1 MNIQM
6 AARQVKAADHLIA
19 ALIGSQGPRYSRT
32 RLSLIIG
39 HTFF

>member
-19 ALIGSQGPRYSRT
+19 ALIGSQGPSYV
-32 RLSLIIG
+32 LPHQIIVNLHG
-39 HTFF
+39 